1 MYCRNCGTRL
11 SPASRYCPR
20 CGTPVS
26 EPEHEMTVDAPAPE
40 GNGAANT
47 PENAGAQDSGRT

>member
-26 EPEHEMTVDAPAPE
+26 EPEPEMTEGVPAPE
-40 GNGAANT
+40 GT
-47 PENAGAQDSGRT
+47 GRTLPRRCFT